1 VCDRGEYLAVGIIF
15 HSCSLLVQIRCVFGL
30 FDTGFAHAQRL
41 GDSSSLQGGSRKGA
55 RPRARHGG
63 RGSQLWPRC
72 DDGNLPFRWP
82 CSSSRLSSW
91 FAPRKDAKPKLEQ
104 TASHLR
110 LLRVSRPHGA
120 PARTAANHVWLDKR
134 QHDVAPAHAM
144 QCILDSDALKRD
156 RTRPEEAVFN
166 FVAILELS
174 FYFRSTSPQCSSS
187 CRCVAAHGAGI
198 GAKGRRGS
206 GLRGCGT
213 RVRRVERAGAR
224 RGAALT
230 CGDPSGPPESG
241 EPAMGSIVAGVPAHR
256 WTG

>member
-1 VCDRGEYLAVGIIF
+1 MCDRGEYLAVGIIF

-144 QCILDSDALKRD
+144 QCILDSALKLD

-166 FVAILELS
+166 FVAILEPTLILFS
-174 FYFRSTSPQCSSS
+174 FNKPAMFQLLQV
-187 CRCVAAHGAGI
+187 RC
-198 GAKGRRGS
+198 
-206 GLRGCGT
+206 
-213 RVRRVERAGAR
+213 GAR
-224 RGAALT
+224 GGYRGERKEGKRTPRLRNT
-230 CGDPSGPPESG
+230 RP
-241 EPAMGSIVAGVPAHR
+241 
-256 WTG
+256 